1 MLSWYPHNPF
11 RPSRS
16 KRELNLLETPQ
27 FENEAANTHARK
39 VKEKAQDQIK
49 QKWEKKQMHGQY
61 PKRIGKK
68 DVDQKMTNQWLKL
81 AGPKSETEG
90 FIIAAQDQAIKTN
103 YYRDKILKDGADPV
117 CRICGQFQET
127 IDHIVAGC
135 PELAETEYLQRHNK
149 AATYLH
155 WNICKEFNINTKS
168 KWYEHEPQ
176 TVSEKDDIT
185 IFWDMPIQTDREIN
199 QSIN

>member
-1 MLSWYPHNPF
+1 
-11 RPSRS
+11 
-16 KRELNLLETPQ
+16 
-27 FENEAANTHARK
+27 
-39 VKEKAQDQIK
+39 
-49 QKWEKKQMHGQY
+49 MHRQY
-61 PKRIGKK
+61 PKRIGERE
-68 DVDQKMTNQWLKL
+68 VDQKMINQWLKTAWL
-81 AGPKSETEG
+81 KSETEG

-103 YYRDKILKDGADPV
+103 YYGNNILKDGTHPL

-135 PELAETEYLQRHNK
+135 PEMAKTEYLHRHNK

-185 IFWDMPIQTDREIN
+185 IMWDMPMQRDRKIKAN
-199 QSIN
+199 RPSRTKKKKAVYSLIWPSLLTGAPQ